1 MKDETP
7 KLTRLHEIVIA
18 IKNLSIKIDN
28 MKKEREV
35 LVDEFKRVKDEG
47 EELNSA

>member
-7 KLTRLHEIVIA
+7 KLIRLHEIVVA

>member
-7 KLTRLHEIVIA
+7 KLTRLHEIIIA

-35 LVDEFKRVKDEG
+35 LVDEFKRVKDEA